1 MNRPI
6 LGITMG
12 DPFGNGPE
20 ITVRALHDKTVYDR
34 CRPLVVGDVSSME
47 YALRVAKKVSGI
59 DLALNPVRSVQDA
72 KFAYGTID
80 VLDMGLVPKEQIPDT
95 ADQEEPKPFGIGA
108 CALGGE
114 ASFQYVKKVIELA
127 MAGEIDATVT
137 NALSK
142 EAINMAGHHYSGHTE
157 IYADYTHTD
166 KYTMMLAHEELRVVH
181 VSTHVS
187 LREACDRV
195 KKARV
200 LECIR
205 IANEGCKALGI
216 ENPKIGVAGLNPH
229 CGENGMFGS
238 EEIQEIQP
246 AIDEAL
252 AEGINIPEK
261 KPTPPDTVF
270 SKALGGWYD
279 IVVVMYH
286 DQGHIPLK
294 VKGFVYNKQEKH
306 WEAVAGVNVTLG
318 LPIIRA
324 SVDHGTGFG
333 HAGSGHANALSL
345 INAMDYAIQFA
356 NTKLKN
362 GQ

>member
-166 KYTMMLAHEELRVVH
+166 KYTMMLAHHDLRVVH

-195 KKARV
+195 KKDRV
-200 LECIR
+200 LEVIHQ
-205 IANEGCKALGI
+205 AL
-216 ENPKIGVAGLNPH
+216 
-229 CGENGMFGS
+229 
-238 EEIQEIQP
+238 
-246 AIDEAL
+246 
-252 AEGINIPEK
+252 
-261 KPTPPDTVF
+261 
-270 SKALGGWYD
+270 
-279 IVVVMYH
+279 
-286 DQGHIPLK
+286 
-294 VKGFVYNKQEKH
+294 
-306 WEAVAGVNVTLG
+306 
-318 LPIIRA
+318 
-324 SVDHGTGFG
+324 
-333 HAGSGHANALSL
+333 
-345 INAMDYAIQFA
+345 
-356 NTKLKN
+356 
-362 GQ
+362 